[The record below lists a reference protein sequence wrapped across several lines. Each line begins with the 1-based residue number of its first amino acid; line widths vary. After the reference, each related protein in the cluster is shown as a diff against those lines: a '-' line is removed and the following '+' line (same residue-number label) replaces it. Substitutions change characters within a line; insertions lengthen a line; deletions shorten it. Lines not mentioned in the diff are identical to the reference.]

1 MKVTLYTIGCTACD
15 ALEERL
21 NDKKIQFQ
29 RIDDFDTVAK
39 KAETNNI
46 ANAPIL
52 EVDGE
57 IYDYKKA
64 VKWVKEQ

>member
-21 NDKKIQFQ
+21 NNKNIQYQ
-29 RIDDFDTVAK
+29 CIDDFDTVAK
-39 KAETNNI
+39 KASENGI

-64 VKWVKEQ
+64 VKWIKEQ